1 MAKTINY
8 RGYIISLD
16 LYRNE
21 DDQWVSSAT
30 VIKNGKTLGPG
41 GPSLVEI
48 DASPA
53 AAEEVVTRTAKELVD
68 ADINAPG
75 A

>member
-1 MAKTINY
+1 MAKTIKY

-21 DDQWVSSAT
+21 DDLWESSAT

-41 GPSLVEI
+41 GPNFVEI
-48 DASPA
+48 GASSA
-53 AAEEVVTRTAKELVD
+53 AAEEVATRTAKELVD